1 MAPILELMKVSIPNF
16 LSKISSFA
24 YLNITQFL
32 GALNDNIYKLLIVF
46 FFIQIDGIENSHRI
60 LASTGAVFVLPFLL
74 FSTPSGTLADRFSKR
89 NIIVFTKVIELITII
104 GGVFAFYFES
114 KFGSYFVLFML
125 AAQSALFGP
134 SKYGIVPELV
144 PQENISKANGL
155 MTSLTF
161 LAIIFGTFL
170 ASFLL
175 DITGRHFIGA
185 SLFCT
190 VVAVIG
196 LLASLM
202 IEKTPP
208 AGSKKK
214 INIFFFNEIYSTM
227 KLIRCEPSLLFAVM
241 GSSFFLFFGS
251 FVQLNMIPFAVE
263 SLHLTDVQGG
273 YLFLITALGIGTG
286 SILAGKIS
294 GKVVELGLPC
304 LAGVGV
310 AISCYA
316 LDLLSNNL
324 FACLPL
330 MAILGMMGGIYQIPL
345 DSYIQVASPK
355 KFRGQIVATN
365 NVFSFFGV
373 LISSGLIFMIA
384 EVFHLK
390 ADKGFSIIGTIML
403 GVVVLLSF
411 QFFDYMTRLICS
423 ILSRLHFSTVYH
435 GLENI
440 PRTPA
445 VYICTH
451 SAWNDTLLILGA
463 QRRRVRFFI
472 EEEQDHTQWMKKLYR
487 CLRVVIFP
495 TLESLE
501 NNPACLK
508 KIQDCLRRG
517 FSVCILTNNED
528 LSEEIEM
535 LKTSYS
541 FTEILDTTHYPLV
554 PVLIEK
560 GEKSKKRSPFLTR
573 LLKKFRVPASISF
586 GSMIC
591 GPFRPPQVDDEDEEI
606 VTLISPVTA

>member
-1 MAPILELMKVSIPNF
+1 MMHPF
-16 LSKISSFA
+16 LRKISSFT

-46 FFIQIDGIENSHRI
+46 FFIQQDGIENSHRI
-60 LASTGAVFVLPFLL
+60 LACTGAVFVLPFLL
-74 FSTPSGTLADRFSKR
+74 FSSPSGTLADRFSKR

-104 GGVFAFYFES
+104 GGVGAFYFES
-114 KFGSYFVLFML
+114 KIGSYAVLFML

-144 PQENISKANGL
+144 PQDNISKANGM
-155 MTSLTF
+155 MTSFTF

-175 DITGRHFIGA
+175 DISGRHYIGSA
-185 SLFCT
+185 LFCT
-190 VVAVIG
+190 FIAVIG
-196 LLASLM
+196 LLTSLM

-208 AGSKKK
+208 AGSTKKV
-214 INIFFFNEIYSTM
+214 NPLFLNEIYSTI

-241 GSSFFLFFGS
+241 GSSFFLFLGS

-263 SLHLTDVQGG
+263 SLHLSDVQGG
-273 YLFLITALGIGTG
+273 YLFLLTALGIGTG
-286 SILAGKIS
+286 SVLAGRIS
-294 GKVVELGLPC
+294 GRFVELGLPS

-310 AISCYA
+310 VICAYL
-316 LDLLSNNL
+316 LDLFSTQL
-324 FACLPL
+324 FVCLPL
-330 MAILGMMGGIYQIPL
+330 IALLGMFGGMYQIPL

-355 KFRGQIVATN
+355 KFRGQILATN
-365 NVFSFFGV
+365 NFFSFFGV
-373 LISSGLIFMIA
+373 LISSALIFLIA

-390 ADKGFSIIGTIML
+390 ADKGFTIIGTIML
-403 GVVVLLSF
+403 GVIVLLTY
-411 QFFDYMTRLICS
+411 QFFDYLTRLICS
-423 ILSRLHFSTVYH
+423 ILSRFHFSTAYH

-463 QRRRVRFFI
+463 QRRRIRFFI
-472 EEEQDHTQWMKKLYR
+472 EEEQDHSSPWLQKLYR
-487 CLRVVIFP
+487 CLRVVFFP

-501 NNPACLK
+501 NNPTSLK
-508 KIQDCLRRG
+508 KIQDCLRKG
-517 FSVCILTNNED
+517 ISVCILTPNED
-528 LSEEIEM
+528 LSEEIEK
-535 LKTSYS
+535 LKESYS
-541 FTEILDTTHYPLV
+541 FTEILDTTHYPLI

-591 GPFRPPQVDDEDEEI
+591 GPFRPPQTDEDEDLVLE
-606 VTLISPVTA
+606 PVTT

>member
-1 MAPILELMKVSIPNF
+1 MKWNV
-16 LSKISSFA
+16 SSFA

-74 FSTPSGTLADRFSKR
+74 FSISSGTLADKFSKR

-114 KFGSYFVLFML
+114 KIGSYCVLFML

-161 LAIIFGTFL
+161 LAIIIGTFL

-175 DITGRHFIGA
+175 DITGRHYILA

-190 VVAVIG
+190 LVAVIG
-196 LLASLM
+196 LFSSFM

-208 AGSKKK
+208 AGSTKRV
-214 INIFFFNEIYSTM
+214 NLFFFYEIYSTI

-241 GSSFFLFFGS
+241 GSSIFLFFGS

-286 SILAGKIS
+286 SVLAGKIS
-294 GKVVELGLPC
+294 GKFVELGLPS
-304 LAGVGV
+304 LGGLGV
-310 AISCYA
+310 AICCYA
-316 LDLLSNNL
+316 LDLFSNNL

-330 MAILGMMGGIYQIPL
+330 IALLGMMGGIYQIPL
-345 DSYIQVASPK
+345 DSYIQVSSPK
-355 KFRGQIVATN
+355 KFRGQILATN
-365 NVFSFFGV
+365 NFFSFFGV
-373 LISSGLIFMIA
+373 LISSALIFLIA
-384 EVFHLK
+384 EVFHFK
-390 ADKGFSIIGTIML
+390 ADKGFSIMGTIML
-403 GVVVLLSF
+403 GVVALLSF
-411 QFFDYMTRLICS
+411 QFFDYLTRLICS
-423 ILSRLHFSTVYH
+423 VLSRLHFNTVYH
-435 GLENI
+435 GLDNI

-463 QRRRVRFFI
+463 QRRRIRFFI
-472 EEEQDHTQWMKKLYR
+472 EEEQDHTRWMKKLYR

-501 NNPACLK
+501 NNPSCLK
-508 KIQDCLRRG
+508 KIQDCLRKG
-517 FSVCILTNNED
+517 ISICILTNNED
-528 LSEEIEM
+528 LNDEIEK

-541 FTEILDTTHYPLV
+541 FTEILDTTHYPLI

-560 GEKSKKRSPFLTR
+560 GEKTKKRSPLLTR
-573 LLKKFRVPASISF
+573 LLRKFRVPATISF

-591 GPFRPPQVDDEDEEI
+591 GPFRPPQTDEADED
-606 VTLISPVTA
+606 LAALPSPATA